1 MRSSKQ
7 HLTVLIIFLCALGS
21 IIFAYRYFYLGVPLQ
36 PTAMVESW
44 TIEANLKF
52 NAHGVPIKAGFIVP
66 NMPPSYT
73 VLDEYFITHHYGVTT
88 SKNGFNRE
96 TTWSI
101 RRAQGLQSLYYRG
114 IYRKTTM
121 EDTLLDK
128 PGRLFKPT
136 LTEAQVSAVNSIITT
151 VRSSS
156 ADIQTFAQE
165 AVKFLNQ
172 NNGGNTKI
180 LMEGFAAKDTQNT
193 EPPFNHPLAQKL
205 AAAAVVVLG
214 QANIHAMIV
223 NGVHLSL
230 QNDAELD
237 TYLAVF
243 NDKEWIFIN
252 PLNGSIG
259 LPDNFL
265 LWTWQHGEESLYTL
279 KGGTHPQFH
288 IAVSP
293 TTVSAL
299 SVAKIRGTQ
308 TDSQLI
314 KFSLLQLPIHMQQ
327 TYQILLTIPIGAF
340 IILLLRNFIGLVTF
354 GTFMP
359 VLIALAFRETHI
371 VWGIFLFVTIVFFG
385 LLVRFYLDHLRL
397 LLVPR
402 LAVILTVV
410 ILLMVIISIF
420 CVQLGLENGLS
431 VALFPMVILTMTIER
446 MCIAWDERGAYEA
459 IKSGVGSLIAAIV
472 AYEVMRQTAI
482 EYIFFAFPELL
493 FILIALILLAGQY
506 RGYRLF
512 ELMRFKS
519 LG

>member
-1 MRSSKQ
+1 MRSPKQ
-7 HLTVLIIFLCALGS
+7 HLTLLIICLIFLGS
-21 IIFAYRYFYLGVPLQ
+21 TIFAYRYFSLGVPLK
-36 PTAMVESW
+36 PTDVVDSW

-52 NAHGVPIKAGFIVP
+52 DAHGVPVKANFLVP

-73 VLDEYFITHHYGVTT
+73 ILDEYFITHDYGVTT
-88 SKNGFNRE
+88 QKKGFNRE
-96 TTWSI
+96 TIWSI
-101 RRAQGLQSLYYRG
+101 RRAHGLQSLYYRG
-114 IYRKTTM
+114 MYRKT
-121 EDTLLDK
+121 DSDDKLFDK
-128 PGRLFKPT
+128 PGRLFKPA
-136 LTEAQVSAVNSIITT
+136 LTEAQASAANTIIAK

-165 AVKFLNQ
+165 TVKLLNRSSD
-172 NNGGNTKI
+172 GNTRI
-180 LMEGFAAKDTQNT
+180 LMDMFDQGSSSQR
-193 EPPFNHPLAQKL
+193 L
-205 AAAAVVVLG
+205 AAAAVLVLG
-214 QANIHAMIV
+214 QANIHARV
-223 NGVHLSL
+223 VSGVRLSL
-230 QNDAELD
+230 QNDAALD

-243 NDKEWIFIN
+243 NDKEWMFID
-252 PLNGSIG
+252 PVTGTLG

-265 LWTWQHGEESLYTL
+265 VWAWQYDDEPLYSIQ
-279 KGGTHPQFH
+279 GGKHPQFH

-293 TTVSAL
+293 TPVSAL

-314 KFSLLQLPIHMQQ
+314 KFSLLQLPVHVQQ

-340 IILLLRNFIGLVTF
+340 IILILRNFVGLVTF

-371 VWGIFLFVTIVFFG
+371 IWGIVLFVTIVFFG

-410 ILLMVIISIF
+410 ILLMVMISII
-420 CVQLGLENGLS
+420 CIQLGLENGLS

-446 MCIAWDERGAYEA
+446 MCIAWDERGPYEA

-472 AYEVMRQTAI
+472 AYEVMRNPEV
-482 EYIFFAFPELL
+482 EYLFFAFPEFL
-493 FILIALILLAGQY
+493 FILIALILLVGQY

-512 ELMRFKS
+512 ELLRFKA
-519 LG
+519 LGKT

>member
-1 MRSSKQ
+1 MRSPKQ
-7 HLTVLIIFLCALGS
+7 HLTLLVLCLIFMGCS
-21 IIFAYRYFYLGVPLQ
+21 IFVYRYFYLGVPLK
-36 PTAMVESW
+36 PTDVIDSW

-52 NAHGVPIKAGFIVP
+52 NAHGVPVKANFIVP
-66 NMPPSYT
+66 SMPPSYA
-73 VLDEYFITHHYGVTT
+73 VLDEYFVTHDYGVTT
-88 SKNGFNRE
+88 GKKGFNRE
-96 TTWSI
+96 TIWSI
-101 RRAQGLQSLYYRG
+101 RRAHGLQSLYYRG
-114 IYRKTTM
+114 IYRKSDM
-121 EDTLLDK
+121 DDTLLDK
-128 PGRLFKPT
+128 PGRLYKPE
-136 LTEAQVSAVNSIITT
+136 LTEAQTSAADTIIKE
-151 VRSSS
+151 VRSTS

-165 AVKFLNQ
+165 TVKLLNKS
-172 NNGGNTKI
+172 NDGNTKI
-180 LMEGFAAKDTQNT
+180 LMEMSANSGDQS
-193 EPPFNHPLAQKL
+193 HQLAT
-205 AAAAVVVLG
+205 AAVLVLG
-214 QANIHAMIV
+214 QANIHAMV
-223 NGVHLSL
+223 VTGVHLAL
-230 QNDAELD
+230 QNNATLD

-252 PLNGSIG
+252 PTTGTPG
-259 LPDNFL
+259 LPDNFFV
-265 LWTWQHGEESLYTL
+265 WAWQNGNEPLYAI

-293 TTVSAL
+293 TPVSAL

-314 KFSLLQLPIHMQQ
+314 KFSLLQLPISAQQ
-327 TYQILLTIPIGAF
+327 TYQILLTIPVGAF
-340 IILLLRNFIGLVTF
+340 IILLLRNFVGLVTF

-371 VWGIFLFVTIVFFG
+371 IWGVILFVTIVFFG

-446 MCIAWDERGAYEA
+446 MCIAWDERGPFEA
-459 IKSGVGSLIAAIV
+459 IKSGAGSLIAAII
-472 AYEVMRQTAI
+472 AYEVMHNTEV
-482 EYIFFAFPELL
+482 EYLFFAFPEFLV
-493 FILIALILLAGQY
+493 ILIALILLAGQY

-512 ELMRFKS
+512 ELLRFKA
-519 LG
+519 LGQ

>member
-1 MRSSKQ
+1 MRSPKH
-7 HLTVLIIFLCALGS
+7 HLVLLITSLILLGS
-21 IIFAYRYFYLGVPLQ
+21 VIFFYRYFYLGVPLK
-36 PTAMVESW
+36 PTDVVDSW

-52 NAHGVPIKAGFIVP
+52 DAQGRSVKADFLVP
-66 NMPPSYT
+66 NTPPSYA
-73 VLDEYFITHHYGVTT
+73 VLDEYFVTHDYGVTT
-88 SKNGFNRE
+88 GKKGFNRE
-96 TTWSI
+96 TMWSI
-101 RRAQGLQSLYYRG
+101 RRAHGLQSLYYRG
-114 IYRKTTM
+114 IFRKTDM
-121 EDTLLDK
+121 EIFSDR
-128 PGRLFKPT
+128 PGKLFKPN
-136 LTEAQVSAVNSIITT
+136 LTEAQASAVSSIITE
-151 VRSSS
+151 VRNSS

-165 AVKFLNQ
+165 TVKLLNKS
-172 NNGGNTKI
+172 NEGNSKI
-180 LMEGFAAKDTQNT
+180 LMEM
-193 EPPFNHPLAQKL
+193 FNKNGVNSSQQLS
-205 AAAAVVVLG
+205 AAAVLVLG
-214 QANIHAMIV
+214 QANIHAMVV
-223 NGVHLSL
+223 NGLRLKL
-230 QNDAELD
+230 QSNATFD

-243 NDKEWIFIN
+243 NDNEWIFIN
-252 PLNGSIG
+252 PLTGIPG

-265 LWTWQHGEESLYTL
+265 VWAWQYGDEPLYSV
-279 KGGTHPQFH
+279 KGGKRVQFH

-293 TTVSAL
+293 TPVSAL

-308 TDSQLI
+308 TDSKLI
-314 KFSLLQLPIHMQQ
+314 KFSLLQLPVSAQQ
-327 TYQILLTIPIGAF
+327 TYQILLTIPVGAF
-340 IILLLRNFIGLVTF
+340 IILFLRNFIGLVTF

-371 VWGIFLFVTIVFFG
+371 IWGVILFVTIVFFG

-446 MCIAWDERGAYEA
+446 MCIAWDERGPFDA
-459 IKSGVGSLIAAIV
+459 IKSGAGSLIAAII
-472 AYEVMRQTAI
+472 AYEVMHNAEV
-482 EYIFFAFPELL
+482 EYIFFAFPEFL

-512 ELMRFKS
+512 ELLRFKA

>member
-1 MRSSKQ
+1 MRSPKQ
-7 HLTVLIIFLCALGS
+7 HLTLLIICLFAAG
-21 IIFAYRYFYLGVPLQ
+21 IAIFICRHLYLGVPLR
-36 PTAMVESW
+36 PTEIVDSW

-66 NMPPSYT
+66 NTPPSYAI
-73 VLDEYFITHHYGVTT
+73 LDEYFVTHHYGVTT
-88 SKNGFNRE
+88 SKKGLNRE

-101 RRAQGLQSLYYRG
+101 RRANGLQSLYYRG
-114 IYRKTTM
+114 IYRKTDM
-121 EDTLLDK
+121 EEALLDK
-128 PGRLFKPT
+128 PGRLSKPT
-136 LTEAQVSAVNSIITT
+136 LTEAQASAVNTIITT
-151 VRSSS
+151 VRNSS

-165 AVKFLNQ
+165 TVKLLNHT
-172 NNGGNTKI
+172 GGNTKV
-180 LMEGFAAKDTQNT
+180 LMDGVIKLENNKSS
-193 EPPFNHPLAQKL
+193 PPISNPLAQRV
-205 AAAAVVVLG
+205 AVAAVLVLS

-223 NGVHLSL
+223 QGVHLGL
-230 QNDAELD
+230 QNDAAFT

-243 NDKEWIFIN
+243 NDKEWVFIN
-252 PLNGSIG
+252 PLTGSIG

-265 LWTWQHGEESLYTL
+265 LWAWQEGNDSLVSL
-279 KGGTHPQFH
+279 KGGSHPQFH

-293 TTVSAL
+293 TPVSAL

-308 TDSQLI
+308 TDSQLL
-314 KFSLLQLPIHMQQ
+314 KFSLLQLPINVQQ

-340 IILLLRNFIGLVTF
+340 IILLLRNFVGLITF

-420 CVQLGLENGLS
+420 CVHLGLENGLS

-446 MCIAWDERGAYEA
+446 MCIAWDERGAFEA

-472 AYEVMRQTAI
+472 AYEVMRQSEI
-482 EYIFFAFPELL
+482 EYLFFAFPELL

-512 ELMRFKS
+512 ELMRFKALS
-519 LG
+519 

>member
-1 MRSSKQ
+1 MYSPKQ
-7 HLTVLIIFLCALGS
+7 HLMFLIICLVVIGS
-21 IIFAYRYFYLGVPLQ
+21 AIFAYRHFYLDVPLK
-36 PTAMVESW
+36 PTEIVDSW

-52 NAHGVPIKAGFIVP
+52 NAHGVPVKAGFIVP
-66 NMPPSYT
+66 NTPPSYT

-88 SKNGFNRE
+88 SRSGFNRE

-101 RRAQGLQSLYYRG
+101 RRASGLQSLYYRG
-114 IYRKTTM
+114 IYLKTNM
-121 EDTLLDK
+121 EDALLDK

-136 LTEAQVSAVNSIITT
+136 LTEAQASAVTSIITT

-165 AVKFLNQ
+165 TVKLLNQ
-172 NNGGNTKI
+172 NSGGNTKI
-180 LMEGFAAKDTQNT
+180 LMEGFAQENT
-193 EPPFNHPLAQKL
+193 DSYHPPLLHPLAQRL
-205 AAAAVVVLG
+205 AAAAVIVLG
-214 QANIHAMIV
+214 QANIHAMV
-223 NGVHLSL
+223 VTGVHLAS
-230 QNDAELD
+230 QNDAELS
-237 TYLAVF
+237 TYLAVY
-243 NDKEWIFIN
+243 NDKEWIMIN
-252 PLNGSIG
+252 PLTGSIG
-259 LPDNFL
+259 LPENFL
-265 LWTWQHGEESLYTL
+265 VWAWQHGEEPLYTV
-279 KGGTHPQFH
+279 KGGAHTQFH

-293 TTVSAL
+293 TPISAL
-299 SVAKIRGTQ
+299 TVAKIRGTQ
-308 TDSQLI
+308 TDSQLL
-314 KFSLLQLPIHMQQ
+314 KFSLLQLPIHVQH

-340 IILLLRNFIGLVTF
+340 IILLLRNFVGLVTF

-446 MCIAWDERGAYEA
+446 MCIAWDERGAFEA
-459 IKSGVGSLIAAIV
+459 IKSGVGSLIAAVV
-472 AYEVMRQTAI
+472 AYEVMRQLEV
-482 EYIFFAFPELL
+482 EYLFFAFPELL
-493 FILIALILLAGQY
+493 FVLIALILLAGQY

>member
-1 MRSSKQ
+1 MRSQKR
-7 HLTVLIIFLCALGS
+7 HLALLVISLILMGSAIF
-21 IIFAYRYFYLGVPLQ
+21 FYRHVHLGVPLK
-36 PTAMVESW
+36 PTDVVESW

-52 NAHGVPIKAGFIVP
+52 DAHGAPIKANFIVP
-66 NMPPSYT
+66 NMSPSYA
-73 VLDEYFITHHYGVTT
+73 VLDEYFVTHDYGVTT
-88 SKNGFNRE
+88 GKKGFNRE
-96 TTWSI
+96 TVWSI
-101 RRAQGLQSLYYRG
+101 RRATGLQSLYYRG
-114 IYRKTTM
+114 IYRKTTV
-121 EDTLLDK
+121 DDVFLDK

-136 LTEAQVSAVNSIITT
+136 LTEAQTSAADTIITK
-151 VRSSS
+151 VRSAS

-165 AVKFLNQ
+165 TVKLLNK
-172 NNGGNTKI
+172 NNDGNVKI
-180 LMEGFAAKDTQNT
+180 LT
-193 EPPFNHPLAQKL
+193 EMSDKPSNQIPHHAQQLAI
-205 AAAAVVVLG
+205 AAVLVLS

-223 NGVHLSL
+223 NGVYLSL
-230 QNDAELD
+230 QSHAHWD

-252 PLNGSIG
+252 PVTGASG

-265 LWTWQHGEESLYTL
+265 IWAWYNDIHGDEPLYTV
-279 KGGTHPQFH
+279 KGGNHAQFH
-288 IAVSP
+288 VAVSP
-293 TTVSAL
+293 TPVSAV

-314 KFSLLQLPIHMQQ
+314 KFSLLQLPVNVQQ
-327 TYQILLTIPIGAF
+327 TYQILLTIPVGAF
-340 IILLLRNFIGLVTF
+340 IILLLRNFVGLITF

-371 VWGIFLFVTIVFFG
+371 IWGIVLFTTIVFFG

-410 ILLMVIISIF
+410 ILLMILISIF
-420 CVQLGLENGLS
+420 SVHLGFENGLS

-446 MCIAWDERGAYEA
+446 MCIAWDERGPLEA
-459 IKSGVGSLIAAIV
+459 IKSGAGSLLAAII
-472 AYEVMRQTAI
+472 AYEVMRNTEI
-482 EYIFFAFPELL
+482 EYLFFAFPEFL
-493 FILIALILLAGQY
+493 FILIAFILLVGQY

-512 ELMRFKS
+512 ELLRFKA